1 MTAQPN
7 VGLFVTCLVDL
18 VRPGAGFA
26 SAKLLEAAGCEVH
39 VPAAQTCCG
48 QPAWNAG
55 DDRNAAAIARSV
67 ITAFE
72 KFDYVVVPSA
82 SCAGTIKNHYPEI
95 LKHDREFLP
104 RAKTLAAKTH
114 ELIAFLVNVRG
125 MKRVAAKCAGRVCYH
140 ASCSSLR
147 EIGLT
152 DEAQTLLQSVEGV
165 ELCPLKEPEVCCG
178 FGGLFAVKY
187 PEISE
192 RMADQKIADVQS
204 SGADI
209 LVSAD
214 LGCLLHLAGRMARA
228 GKPMDVRHIAEILAG
243 DLDTPGLGGGKS

>member
-1 MTAQPN
+1 MSARPK
-7 VGLFVTCLVDL
+7 VGLFVTCLVDM

-26 SAKLLEAAGCEVH
+26 SAKLLEAAGCDVH
-39 VPAAQTCCG
+39 VPRAQTCCG

-55 DDRNAAAIARSV
+55 DDKNAAAIARAV

-72 KFDYVVVPSA
+72 TFDYVVVPSA

-104 RAKTLAAKTH
+104 RAKALAAKTH
-114 ELIAFLVNVRG
+114 ELISFLVNERG
-125 MKRVAAKCAGRVCYH
+125 MKNVAVKGKGKICYH

-152 DEAQTLLQSVEGV
+152 DEPQTLLQSVEGA
-165 ELCPLKEPEVCCG
+165 ELCALKEPEVCCG

-192 RMADQKIADVQS
+192 RMADQKIADVQG

-228 GKPMDVRHIAEILAG
+228 GKPMDVRHIAEILVG
-243 DLDTPGLGGGKS
+243 DTATLGLGESKP